1 MLKMAGNNLTRGHFI
16 SKEFWGPILNV
27 KICLGPS
34 DKIGYFLNLLI
45 DSNALTGEK
54 SIKTTLKQI

>member
-1 MLKMAGNNLTRGHFI
+1 MLKMSGNNLTQGHII
-16 SKEFWGPILNV
+16 SKEFWGSILNV
-27 KICLGPS
+27 KICCGPS

-45 DSNALTGEK
+45 NDNALTGEK